1 MSNPID
7 FAPSYDFSDEN
18 FIKVQDFLFNEL
30 KTDFLKR
37 LEKARDKNLV
47 LEKERTSLAEQNK
60 RTVEVYG
67 SILLHEFEI
76 CFKTG
81 SKTIQEV
88 IADFVTLYYKKSTEW
103 AKMYQINTIQNNTE
117 FKKYGSEREFEL
129 LVLMTAWAKEN
140 KAFTGLP
147 NENNNCPVD
156 ITRTDAVHYFEKL
169 AAYQAKKK
177 YAAFIEG
184 FEIAKD
190 VEDTNKQSNA
200 TGEYT
205 LARQILAIRHVLIE
219 FGMLEAFTNNSD
231 IARLVHL
238 FAGREVAKIA
248 NSAIY
253 DRMKKLNATEKM
265 DMADYHF
272 VIRHFEKLNSPAGSG
287 IDNIITRLKKDM
299 I

>member
-1 MSNPID
+1 MSDSID

-18 FIKVQDFLFNEL
+18 FIKVKDSLFNEL

-37 LEKARDKNLV
+37 LEKAREKNFV
-47 LEKERTSLAEQNK
+47 LENERKLLAAHKK

-67 SILLHEFEI
+67 SVLLHEFET

-81 SKTIQEV
+81 SKTIQQL

-103 AKMYQINTIQNNTE
+103 AKMYQITTIQNNSE

-129 LVLMTAWAKEN
+129 LVLMTAFAKEN
-140 KAFTGLP
+140 KHFDGRP
-147 NENNNCPVD
+147 NDNNNCPVD
-156 ITRTDAVHYFEKL
+156 ITRTDAIHYFEKL
-169 AAYQAKKK
+169 AAYQAKKE
-177 YAAFIEG
+177 YAAFMEA

-190 VEDTNKQSNA
+190 VEDTDIQAKA

-272 VIRHFEKLNSPAGSG
+272 VIRHFEKLNAPAGSG

-299 I
+299 K